1 MDSIHKQI
9 IESLKN
15 QLYDLDS
22 SIKNINITSYRKVY
36 KIIEPRVIVDIIKS
50 RYNIDIKKRT
60 RKQEYIDARIL
71 ASYFLYKYTLLSLKR
86 IGEYSGVKDH
96 ATVLYH
102 IKKVRSLMDVYKDYE
117 ANVRSIEEEILNYYE
132 NIYNGNSIQT
142 LQRD

>member
-9 IESLKN
+9 IDSLKEK
-15 QLYDLDS
+15 LYDLDS
-22 SIKNINITSYRKVY
+22 SIKNMNFTSYRKVY

-50 RYNIDIKKRT
+50 RYNLDITKKT

-86 IGEYSGVKDH
+86 IGGYVGVKDH
-96 ATVLYH
+96 ATTLYH
-102 IKKVRSLMDVYKDYE
+102 VKKVRSLMDVYKDYE
-117 ANVRSIEEEILNYYE
+117 ANVKSIEEEILNYYE
-132 NIYNGNSIQT
+132 NIYDGNSIQT

>member
-1 MDSIHKQI
+1 MDSVHKQI
-9 IESLKN
+9 IDSLKR

-22 SIKNINITSYRKVY
+22 SIKNMNITSYRKVY
-36 KIIEPRVIVDIIKS
+36 KIIEPIVIVDIIKS
-50 RYNIDIKKRT
+50 RYNINIKKKT

-86 IGEYSGVKDH
+86 IGEYVGVKDH

-102 IKKVRSLMDVYKDYE
+102 VKKVRSLMDVYKNYE
-117 ANVRSIEEEILNYYE
+117 DNVKSIDTQILNYYE
-132 NIYNGNSIQT
+132 NVYDGNSIQT

>member
-9 IESLKN
+9 IESLKK

-22 SIKNINITSYRKVY
+22 SIKNMNITSYRKVY

-50 RYNIDIKKRT
+50 RYNINIKKRS

-86 IGEYSGVKDH
+86 IGSYVGVEDH
-96 ATVLYH
+96 STVLYH
-102 IKKVRSLMDVYKDYE
+102 VKKVRSLIDVYKSYE
-117 ANVRSIEEEILNYYE
+117 DNVKSIDAEILNYYQ
-132 NIYNGNSIQT
+132 NIYNGNSIQA